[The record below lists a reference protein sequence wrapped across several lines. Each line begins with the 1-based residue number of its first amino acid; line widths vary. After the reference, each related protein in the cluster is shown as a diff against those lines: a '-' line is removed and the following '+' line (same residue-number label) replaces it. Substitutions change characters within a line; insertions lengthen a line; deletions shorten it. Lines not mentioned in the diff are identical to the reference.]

1 MIPRKLSFV
10 ALLVILPVV
19 VADAQR
25 SGGSTRKTRGFGAA
39 GGSETDAIMQGL
51 AESPSLSKD
60 LQKANPVEALLGKKK
75 DLQLSADEEK
85 ELKTLNESLKQTVKP
100 FIKSIDSVSK
110 ENKKTGEYAPTQGQ
124 MLIGRQLTRA
134 YADSVMAKYDS
145 AADAAVEKLAA
156 DHRQAANDFL
166 DKEAK
171 DREAEAATRKQGK
184 GRPPV

>member
-1 MIPRKLSFV
+1 MITRKFSVV
-10 ALLVILPVV
+10 ALLLILPVV
-19 VADAQR
+19 AAEAQR
-25 SGGSTRKTRGFGAA
+25 GGGGRKTRGFGAA
-39 GGSETDAIMQGL
+39 DGNETEAIMRSL

-60 LQKANPVEALLGKKK
+60 LQKANPVESLLGKKK

-85 ELKTLNESLKQTVKP
+85 ALKTLNESVKESVKP

-134 YADSVMAKYDS
+134 YADSVMARYES
-145 AADAAVEKLAA
+145 AADAAVEKLSA
-156 DHRQAANDFL
+156 DHRQPANDFL
-166 DKEAK
+166 DKQAK
-171 DREAEAATRKQGK
+171 DRQAEAATRQQGK

>member
-1 MIPRKLSFV
+1 MITRKLSFV
-10 ALLVILPVV
+10 ALLLILPVV
-19 VADAQR
+19 VAEAQR
-25 SGGSTRKTRGFGAA
+25 GGSSTRKTRGFGAA

-60 LQKANPVEALLGKKK
+60 LQKANPVESLLGKKK

-85 ELKTLNESLKQTVKP
+85 ELKTLNASLKETVKP

-134 YADSVMAKYDS
+134 YTDSVMASYES

-156 DHRQAANDFL
+156 DHRQPANDFL

-171 DREAEAATRKQGK
+171 DRQAEAASRQDKR
-184 GRPPV
+184 RPPA

>member
-1 MIPRKLSFV
+1 
-10 ALLVILPVV
+10 
-19 VADAQR
+19 
-25 SGGSTRKTRGFGAA
+25 
-39 GGSETDAIMQGL
+39 MQNL
-51 AESPSLSKD
+51 AESPSLSRD
-60 LQKANPVEALLGKKK
+60 LQKANPIESLLGKKK
-75 DLQLSADEEK
+75 ELQLSADEEK

-134 YADSVMAKYDS
+134 YTDSVMASYET
-145 AADAAVEKLAA
+145 AADAAVDKLAA

-171 DREAEAATRKQGK
+171 DRQAEAEARQQGK
-184 GRPPV
+184 RRPPV